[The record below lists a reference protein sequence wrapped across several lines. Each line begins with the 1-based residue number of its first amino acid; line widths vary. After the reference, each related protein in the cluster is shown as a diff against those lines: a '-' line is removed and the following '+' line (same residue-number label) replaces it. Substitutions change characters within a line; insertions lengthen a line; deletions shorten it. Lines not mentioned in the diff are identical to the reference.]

1 MAKRE
6 ITKKEENMTKK
17 RIEEM
22 LTMLVGRGSIII
34 FFIMAFEVMIM
45 ISPFAFFFYSVFNPI
60 FKWLDQY
67 TATRW
72 LTSFFLPHM
81 ILPPTLFLK
90 TVRVLGSAFFIV
102 GFLSFIICALQ
113 VYLGKIFKWGVANKG
128 LYKYIRH
135 PQYAALGIWGIG
147 MSILWPRFIVLASLS
162 LMFILYYFLA
172 KDEQRRMLNQYA
184 DTYKD
189 YMSNTGM
196 FFPRFVERHFTF
208 LGRIITEA
216 GLRHVAISAAI
227 IVVVIG
233 TGFAVREITLRSLYF
248 ESKNNITLLSML
260 PEDNRLEANVIDSI
274 IRAHADG
281 KLDILRPDK
290 DYLGYLMPGDY
301 VMQGMIANTGDDFHL
316 FKQHNTV
323 MMITEWVLHP
333 FQYLRSSPSLHM
345 AKMHGV
351 DPSVARRHHCPLG
364 INDPSLDCNTCP
376 YRRVIVDEV
385 DNGKGNH
392 LTGRELL
399 SFDAVRTAVAF
410 IDINTDTGEIVNIKK
425 VEKATAWANV
435 PTPAI

>member
-1 MAKRE
+1 
-6 ITKKEENMTKK
+6 
-17 RIEEM
+17 
-22 LTMLVGRGSIII
+22 
-34 FFIMAFEVMIM
+34 MIM

-90 TVRVLGSAFFIV
+90 TVRILGSAFFII
-102 GFLSFIICALQ
+102 GFFTFIICALQ

-135 PQYAALGIWGIG
+135 PQYLALGIWGIG

-162 LMFILYYFLA
+162 LVFILYYFLS
-172 KDEQRRMLNQYA
+172 KDEQKRMFNHYGE
-184 DTYKD
+184 TYKQ
-189 YMSNTGM
+189 YMENTGM
-196 FFPRFVERHFTF
+196 FFPKAVEKRFSF
-208 LGRIITEA
+208 LNRIIP
-216 GLRHVAISAAI
+216 GNSFRYVVIPIVIISA
-227 IVVVIG
+227 VIG
-233 TGFAVREITLRSLYF
+233 TGFVLREITLNSLTF
-248 ESKNNITLLSML
+248 ESRNNISLLSML
-260 PEDNRLEANVIDSI
+260 PEDNILSANVINTI
-274 IRAHADG
+274 VKAEAGGRLEYIRS
-281 KLDILRPDK
+281 DK

-333 FQYLRSSPSLHM
+333 FQHLRSSPSLHM

-351 DPSVARRHHCPLG
+351 DPAIARRHHCPLK
-364 INDPSLDCNTCP
+364 INDPSMDCNTCP
-376 YRRVIVDEV
+376 YRRVIIDEV
-385 DNGKGNH
+385 SNKEGLRLVGKG
-392 LTGRELL
+392 LL
-399 SFDAVRTAVAF
+399 SFDTTRVSVAF
-410 IDINTDTGEIVNIKK
+410 FDINTKTGEIVNAKK
-425 VEKATAWANV
+425 VEKATAWADV